1 MKSIKPHQALIL
13 CALMFSCITT
23 LGQNPKQDGLIDA
36 GVARADITPEGPIR
50 LTGYAARPKK
60 ESDGVIHRL
69 YAKALAIGNDAQQP
83 TIVITVDLVGI
94 PGSIRGKL
102 AERLAEK
109 TGIDPTHLAICA
121 SHTHGG
127 PEVGNLLNI
136 LQYRG
141 DHFSDSLLAL
151 DQMANISKYIDQLGT
166 KLEAVALAAMN
177 DRKPSLLSWG
187 QGQATFGKNRRT
199 PGGPVDT
206 ALPLLRVTD
215 PDGKL
220 KAVFLN
226 YACHGTTLGADVNKI
241 HGDWIAEAQ
250 KDIEADHPGITAMIA
265 LGCAGDQ
272 NPDPR
277 GKIEDME
284 AHGREIA
291 RSVDKLLTAQ
301 LQPLTSP
308 PHAAM
313 KWVQLPFAHVPS
325 VEELIAQTADRSVK
339 GYYARLALDRVA
351 RGQEIPEV
359 LDYPVQ
365 VWTFGNA
372 LAMINLAGE
381 VVVDYSTRLKN
392 ELGAEALWVNA
403 YSNDVP
409 SYIASRRVI
418 GEGGYEADA
427 SMYWYNKPSPFD
439 PRVEDMIV
447 DAVREL
453 LPESFKSRRPENNSP
468 AVVQPGAGSI
478 ILLKAEDARATG
490 PEIKY
495 MPEWKAFGW
504 FTEADRVEWD
514 VELKEKGT
522 YDVYL
527 DWAVSDD
534 EALKPFVVEAGRRQV
549 KGKAGKTGSWFTYR
563 TEKIGRLRLD
573 GGKQKIIFRPDSNS
587 PKGALL
593 DLRTL
598 KLVKVK

>member
-1 MKSIKPHQALIL
+1 MKSNKPRHVWIL
-13 CALMFSCITT
+13 SVLMLSGIVTF
-23 LGQNPKQDGLIDA
+23 GQTQRSDGLIDI
-36 GVARADITPEGPIR
+36 GVARVDITPDGPIR
-50 LTGYAARPKK
+50 LTGFAARPKK
-60 ESDGVIHRL
+60 ESEGVIHRL
-69 YAKALAIGNDAQQP
+69 SAKALAIGNDSQRP
-83 TIVITVDLVGI
+83 TILITVDLVGI
-94 PGSIRGKL
+94 PGNIRKKL
-102 AERLAEK
+102 AEQLSKK
-109 TGIDPTHLAICA
+109 TGIDPAQLAICA

-141 DHFSDSLLAL
+141 DSFSDSLISL
-151 DQMANISKYIDQLGT
+151 DQMVHISQYIDQLGK
-166 KLEAVALAAMN
+166 KLEEVALAAMN

-187 QGQATFGKNRRT
+187 QGQAAFAKNRRT

-226 YACHGTTLGADVNKI
+226 YACHGTTLGADINKI

-250 KDIEADHPGITAMIA
+250 KDIEANHPGITAMIA
-265 LGCAGDQ
+265 LGCAGDA

-277 GKIEDME
+277 GKMEDVA
-284 AHGREIA
+284 AHGQEIA
-291 RSVDKLLTAQ
+291 RNVDKLLTAQ
-301 LQPLTSP
+301 LQPLASP
-308 PHAAM
+308 PQGEM
-313 KWVQLPFAHVPS
+313 KWIRLPFAHVPT
-325 VEELIAQTADRSVK
+325 VDELIAQSGDKSVK

-351 RGQEIPEV
+351 RGQDIPEA

-392 ELGAEALWVNA
+392 ELGAETLWVNA

-439 PRVEDMIV
+439 PRVEDLIIN
-447 DAVREL
+447 AVHDL
-453 LPESFKSRRPENNSP
+453 LPESFKSERPANNSP
-468 AVVQPGAGSI
+468 KVVQAGADNVL
-478 ILLKAEDARATG
+478 LLKAEDARATG

-514 VELKEKGT
+514 VEVKEKGR

-527 DWAVSDD
+527 DWAVSEE
-534 EALKPFVVEAGRRQV
+534 EALKPFVVEAGSRQV
-549 KGKAGKTGSWFTYR
+549 KGNAGKTGSWFTYR
-563 TEKIGRLRLD
+563 TEKIGRLQLD
-573 GGKQKIIFRPDSNS
+573 AGKQKIIFRPDSKS

>member
-1 MKSIKPHQALIL
+1 MKSIKFYPTWMLCVLMLSGIVAFAQTQRPGALI
-13 CALMFSCITT
+13 
-23 LGQNPKQDGLIDA
+23 DV
-36 GVARADITPEGPIR
+36 GVARVDITPEGPIR

-69 YAKALAIGNDAQQP
+69 YAKALAIGNDSQRP
-83 TIVITVDLVGI
+83 TILITVDLVGI
-94 PGSIRGKL
+94 PGSIRGKV
-102 AERLAEK
+102 AAQLAEK
-109 TGIDPTHLAICA
+109 VGIDPAHLAICA

-151 DQMANISKYIDQLGT
+151 DQMAHLSTYIDQLGK
-166 KLEAVALAAMN
+166 KLEEVALAAMN

-187 QGQATFGKNRRT
+187 QGQAAFGINRRT

-215 PDGKL
+215 ADGKL

-226 YACHGTTLGADVNKI
+226 YACHGTTLGADVNKV

-250 KDIEADHPGITAMIA
+250 KDIEAGHPGVTAMIA

-277 GKIEDME
+277 GTIEDME
-284 AHGREIA
+284 AHGREIV
-291 RSVDKLLTAQ
+291 RNVDKLLTAQ

-308 PHAAM
+308 PQAEM
-313 KWVQLPFAHVPS
+313 KWIQLPFAHVPT
-325 VEELIAQTADRSVK
+325 VDELIAQAADASVK

-351 RGQEIPEV
+351 RGQEIPHV

-365 VWTFGNA
+365 VWTFGNE

-439 PRVEDMIV
+439 PKVEDLIV
-447 DAVREL
+447 TAVHEL
-453 LPESFKSRRPENNSP
+453 MPESFKAERPENNSP
-468 AVVQPGAGSI
+468 KVVQPGADNV
-478 ILLKAEDARATG
+478 ILLKAEDARA
-490 PEIKY
+490 
-495 MPEWKAFGW
+495 
-504 FTEADRVEWD
+504 
-514 VELKEKGT
+514 
-522 YDVYL
+522 
-527 DWAVSDD
+527 
-534 EALKPFVVEAGRRQV
+534 
-549 KGKAGKTGSWFTYR
+549 
-563 TEKIGRLRLD
+563 
-573 GGKQKIIFRPDSNS
+573 
-587 PKGALL
+587 
-593 DLRTL
+593 
-598 KLVKVK
+598 